1 MIYLNSEIQEFL
13 KHLRQVILSKS
24 ELSLYLLDLSK
35 IIDRKFLTFFG
46 NLRNSVV
53 LLDMMNLETNLTLS
67 RRKSITYRNQS
78 IALQNKSMDWFL
90 HD

>member
-13 KHLRQVILSKS
+13 KHLRLVILSKS

-67 RRKSITYRNQS
+67 RRKSLTYRNQS
-78 IALQNKSMDWFL
+78 IAL
-90 HD
+90 

>member
-13 KHLRQVILSKS
+13 KHLRLVILNKS

-78 IALQNKSMDWFL
+78 IAL
-90 HD
+90 

>member
-13 KHLRQVILSKS
+13 KHLRLVILSKS

-78 IALQNKSMDWFL
+78 IAL
-90 HD
+90 

>member
-13 KHLRQVILSKS
+13 KHLRLVILSKS

-46 NLRNSVV
+46 NLRNSVA

-78 IALQNKSMDWFL
+78 IAL
-90 HD
+90 

>member
-13 KHLRQVILSKS
+13 KHLRLVILNKS

-67 RRKSITYRNQS
+67 RRKSKTYRNQS
-78 IALQNKSMDWFL
+78 IAL
-90 HD
+90 